1 MRFYPPPSKILTA
14 HAASAND
21 LPFASPTADD
31 SGYATPASPNGTT
44 EAEPYEYS
52 KLTLTGKN
60 DSLFSVYPS
69 APEITGYS
77 YKFTSPVDGENYG
90 VVEFDTENA
99 PYIKYTPNAEAAG
112 KTIEFFVT
120 AQNSAGSS
128 ADSSFPVKGITFT
141 ITVRNQPTDASN
153 NADLSSL
160 TYTVDGGEPI
170 DVPNFSSDVMEY
182 EVELPVDTEERLPIT
197 LQGVLDDENASITS
211 TIDTKTDYISS
222 TAKITVTAENEST
235 EKTYTVNFKIK
246 APNTPYCVFDP
257 NDGTIFED
265 GDTIKVI
272 IGEEKFLHV
281 SIGSGNTGVVSASI
295 KSADME
301 KLWVSQA
308 FWGLY
313 PNVFTAVKLNIKDY
327 EQTKLTVSFYDVD
340 VSRGETGDPVETIVL
355 TIKSVEEPKKS
366 SGSSHSLEE
375 TTGTKK
381 DNNKPE
387 DKTEEKPE
395 DKQNPEYNPNADG
408 VKQGFDDVSSF
419 AWYSEAV
426 EFVSENNIM
435 NGTSDRKF
443 SPEDILTRGMSA
455 QIFYN
460 MEGCPDASS
469 LTINWYDNAV
479 NWILAN
485 NIASGYSGGNFGAES
500 PITTEQFTVILYN
513 YAKFKGLD
521 VSTAASAGDFKDSA
535 EISHWAVNAVE
546 WAIGKGILN
555 GSDGY
560 LNPKAQI
567 TRAQA
572 AQMLMLFNK

>member
-1 MRFYPPPSKILTA
+1 MTA
-14 HAASAND
+14 YAADTD
-21 LPFASPTADD
+21 LPLARPYYTPDTGTA
-31 SGYATPASPNGTT
+31 APASESGST
-44 EAEPYEYS
+44 EAIPYEYS
-52 KLTLTGKN
+52 DCPIIKDSSGLTP
-60 DSLFSVYPS
+60 LFMSDDP
-69 APEITGYS
+69 ITEFKA
-77 YKFTSPVDGENYG
+77 KFTSPIEAEDYG
-90 VVEFDTENA
+90 TVLIDTENK
-99 PYIKYTPNAEAAG
+99 PYIKYTPNANAAG
-112 KTIEFFVT
+112 KTIKFFIT
-120 AQNSAGSS
+120 AKNSTGWS
-128 ADSSFPVKGITFT
+128 DSSKYEMYHGIEFT
-141 ITVRNQPTDASN
+141 VNVAAQPTDASN

-257 NDGTIFED
+257 NNGTIFED

-295 KSADME
+295 KSDDME

-387 DKTEEKPE
+387 DKTEEKP
-395 DKQNPEYNPNADG
+395 DDNQNPEYNPNADG

-479 NWILAN
+479 NWVLAN